1 MIKASGRRRH
11 SGAEQLQQP
20 NQWTSLTVDQGE
32 DTKTS
37 KKEEEM
43 RQDTSEFVTGTDIQ
57 IYPQSSFTFLEESL
71 ASVL

>member
-1 MIKASGRRRH
+1 MVKASGRRRH
-11 SGAEQLQQP
+11 SGAEQMQQP

-43 RQDTSEFVTGTDIQ
+43 RQDTSEFVTGRNNQ
-57 IYPQSSFTFLEESL
+57 IYLQSSVTF
-71 ASVL
+71 

>member
-11 SGAEQLQQP
+11 SGAEQMQQP
-20 NQWTSLTVDQGE
+20 NQWTSLTVDLGE

-43 RQDTSEFVTGTDIQ
+43 RQDTNEFVTGTNIQ
-57 IYPQSSFTFLEESL
+57 IYPQSSVTFFI
-71 ASVL
+71 V